1 LWFQAHVK
9 AGLSVLEKAPEKAQ
23 ISVRCTMKILPDFTP
38 MKLILFDVDG
48 TLIDS
53 QRMICA
59 AMHQAYQDHGLVC
72 PPASEV
78 RAIIGLSLDHAFQK
92 LSGGTDHPL
101 ESLATRYKQ
110 AFFTLREAGHE
121 LPALYPGAGEAIA
134 GLAARPDVMLGLAT
148 GKSRRGAAA
157 MIEQHGFHGVFTTIQ
172 TADTAPSKPHPG
184 MVLEA
189 MRETGVGAEHTVVVG
204 DTAFDMA
211 MARAAGAAAIGVS
224 WGYHPVADLHAAG
237 AHVVVDSFDALL
249 LALDD
254 LWPTPARRGV
264 TADA

>member
-1 LWFQAHVK
+1 
-9 AGLSVLEKAPEKAQ
+9 
-23 ISVRCTMKILPDFTP
+23 
-38 MKLILFDVDG
+38 MKLVLFDVDG

-59 AMHQAYQDHGLVC
+59 AMHQAYRDHGLVC
-72 PPASEV
+72 PPAAEV
-78 RAIIGLSLDHAFQK
+78 RAVIGLSLDDAFQK

-101 ESLATRYKQ
+101 DSLTTRYKQ
-110 AFFTLREAGHE
+110 AFFTLREAGHD
-121 LPALYPGAGEAIA
+121 LPALYPGASEAIA
-134 GLAARPDVMLGLAT
+134 GLAARPGVTLGLAT
-148 GKSRRGAAA
+148 GKSRRGVAA

-189 MRETGVGAEHTVVVG
+189 MRETGVAAEHTVVVG

-237 AHVVVDSFDALL
+237 ARVVVESFDALL
-249 LALDD
+249 PALDD
-254 LWPTPARRGV
+254 LWPAPARREAS
-264 TADA
+264 ADA